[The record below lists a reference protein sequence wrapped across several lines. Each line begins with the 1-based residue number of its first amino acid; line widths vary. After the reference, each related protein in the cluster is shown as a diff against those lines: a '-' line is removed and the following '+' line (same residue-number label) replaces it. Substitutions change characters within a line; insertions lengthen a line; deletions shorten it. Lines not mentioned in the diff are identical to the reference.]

1 MGASKNS
8 TTKPLTRYFTPH
20 SVDFKCFLEKFSKI
34 LAKNSQFR
42 NFFSANKK
50 KMPVT
55 QNLRTGNFLEWM
67 KNLTFQCVS

>member
-20 SVDFKCFLEKFSKI
+20 SVDFKYFLEKFSKI
-34 LAKNSQFR
+34 LAKNSQFK

-50 KMPVT
+50 KCRSRKIYGPAIFW
-55 QNLRTGNFLEWM
+55 NG
-67 KNLTFQCVS
+67 